1 MINILDITK
10 YRPQR
15 TDMFFFDNNAWIF
28 IFCPLG
34 EYDRHKQHI
43 YSSFL
48 HSVLKAEASI
58 YINSLILS
66 EFCNRYLRF
75 DFSVWK
81 NENRLY
87 NADYKHDYVVSERY
101 KETTN
106 ILSILIGKI
115 MQLATLVKADDDF
128 DSISIAQICDHLH
141 TIDFND
147 SYYIEFCRKNSLMLV
162 TNDRDFTKIPGTGLT
177 IVS

>member
-1 MINILDITK
+1 MINILDITTYK
-10 YRPQR
+10 PQEA
-15 TDMFFFDNNAWIF
+15 DMFFFDNNAWIF

-48 HSVLKAEASI
+48 HSVLEARASI

-75 DFSVWK
+75 DYSVWK
-81 NENRLY
+81 NETKQFK
-87 NADYKHDYVVSERY
+87 ADYKHHYIPSERY

-106 ILSILIGKI
+106 ILSILIKKI
-115 MQLATLVKADDDF
+115 MQLTTLVKADDDF
-128 DSISIAQICDHLH
+128 DSINISHICDHLH
-141 TIDFND
+141 AIDFND
-147 SYYIEFCRKNSLMLV
+147 SYYIEFCKKNSLMLV
-162 TNDRDFTKIPGTGLT
+162 TNDRDFTKIPNSNLT
-177 IVS
+177 IIS